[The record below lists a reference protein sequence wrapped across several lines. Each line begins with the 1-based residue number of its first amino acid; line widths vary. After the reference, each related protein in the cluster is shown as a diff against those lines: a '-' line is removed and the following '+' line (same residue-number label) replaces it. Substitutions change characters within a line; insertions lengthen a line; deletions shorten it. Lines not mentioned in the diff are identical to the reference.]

1 LAFLVEAIGHGMVE
15 LTSLLTQAVRRAWD
29 APNTPQSRQQ
39 IQLAGRDLARCGA
52 ILMRV
57 ILQGIVAWLS
67 KGAATSSFMRSEAS
81 MAQKIDGLTTSI
93 GCQRPGS
100 TRCA

>member
-39 IQLAGRDLARCGA
+39 IQLAGRDLAR
-52 ILMRV
+52 
-57 ILQGIVAWLS
+57 
-67 KGAATSSFMRSEAS
+67 
-81 MAQKIDGLTTSI
+81 
-93 GCQRPGS
+93 
-100 TRCA
+100 